1 MNANVLRRW
10 VLEAERAEG
19 GNPAPL
25 RALPAPAASKE
36 SFVAVPLGPKAAGG
50 APIRVEIRRG
60 NLTVTVQWP
69 VSAMH
74 ECAIWLHEV
83 LK

>member
-10 VLEAERAEG
+10 VLEAERAEAG
-19 GNPAPL
+19 IVAPV
-25 RALPAPAASKE
+25 RALPSPPPSKE
-36 SFVAVPLGPKAAGG
+36 SFLAVPLAAKTEG
-50 APIRVEIRRG
+50 APIRVEVRRG

-69 VSAMH
+69 PSAMH